1 MKDGVVM
8 SNEFKNAQT
17 ATPKKGYQV
26 GESDYSRGWGGY
38 EVTRVV
44 YEDND
49 PAKNCLVCEKDITVN
64 PAQALSLQSHD
75 QRREL
80 WVVTKG
86 TLTVVL
92 DGQKLTLNA
101 GEEVRIPV
109 GGIHCMANLG
119 TAPCVVH
126 EVQEGVCDEDDI
138 HRFKDMYGRPAEQ
151 SNAPNVVSSLKVYDE
166 ILRDIGFSPAAS
178 APIVKP

>member
-1 MKDGVVM
+1 MANGVDM
-8 SNEFKNAQT
+8 SNEFNGIKA
-17 ATPKKGYQV
+17 APAKKGYQV

-38 EVTRVV
+38 EVTNVV

-49 PAKNCLVCEKDITVN
+49 PSRNCLVCEKDITVN

-80 WVVTKG
+80 WTVKKG

-92 DGQKLTLNA
+92 DGQKLTLNP
-101 GEEVRIPV
+101 GEDVRIPV

-119 TAPCVVH
+119 SEPCVVH
-126 EVQEGVCDEDDI
+126 EVQEGFCDEDDI
-138 HRFKDMYGRPAEQ
+138 HRFKDMYGRPAEK
-151 SNAPNVVSSLKVYDE
+151 SDAANVVSSLKVYDE
-166 ILRDIGFSPAAS
+166 ILQKIGYSPAVVPGA
-178 APIVKP
+178 KP